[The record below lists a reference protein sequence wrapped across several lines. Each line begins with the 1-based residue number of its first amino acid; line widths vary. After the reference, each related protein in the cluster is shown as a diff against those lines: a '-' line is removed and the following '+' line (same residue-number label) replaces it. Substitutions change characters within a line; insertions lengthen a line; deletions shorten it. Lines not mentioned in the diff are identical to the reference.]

1 MLIALRCG
9 IPGIFWCGVRHA
21 LTLSWGTSG
30 MYVGWGGVGKFTYP
44 CYLLKYLSKRHQNW
58 QFCSTSDED
67 QKNIHDILIFV
78 MTSSYFIDDVIK
90 ISIFEGQQ

>member
-1 MLIALRCG
+1 
-9 IPGIFWCGVRHA
+9 
-21 LTLSWGTSG
+21 

-44 CYLLKYLSKRHQNW
+44 CYLLKYLSKRHQTW

-90 ISIFEGQQ
+90 NQCFEGRRENQCIFPNFYREKLVDPSNES